1 MLGGVGG
8 VQLFRGWVITM
19 LVMAVCFVLVFCL
32 DGGWWMYCTALYTL
46 QFCARYRAAQY
57 ELYEL
62 RLWGKVWYV

>member
-1 MLGGVGG
+1 
-8 VQLFRGWVITM
+8 M